1 MMVLIRLSEIFI
13 ITGIFRGTLGTITQ
27 QIVIFINILS
37 KFFKYTPFR
46 SEKKSYWSISKSR
59 LSLIPPQSQESVRA
73 YARDIFSFT
82 AILEG
87 QFVLRLWMNKPAV
100 NRVCFFT
107 AARRKS
113 SADAVDGTFKGKV
126 SPRLFT
132 SLSSITSTLILT
144 ISSSNFLFLRPA
156 GFLQANNVFLL
167 DSFWDLNV
175 WKFRRE
181 NGVVV
186 VSQRPLENDLTFTP
200 HLGQNLKWM
209 RTEWTWTQCIH
220 VWCFGWHGS
229 WTGTKMMYCLCGPPN
244 TSVLNTQIETRS
256 DYGET

>member
-13 ITGIFRGTLGTITQ
+13 ITGIFSGTLGTITQ
-27 QIVIFINILS
+27 QIVIFINRSS

-46 SEKKSYWSISKSR
+46 SEKKSYWSISQSR
-59 LSLIPPQSQESVRA
+59 LSLIPPQSKESLRA
-73 YARDIFSFT
+73 YARDVFSIT

-87 QFVLRLWMNKPAV
+87 QFVLRLWMNIPAV

-126 SPRLFT
+126 SPRL
-132 SLSSITSTLILT
+132 SSITSTLILT

-156 GFLQANNVFLL
+156 GVLRANNVFLL

-175 WKFRRE
+175 WKFGRE

-186 VSQRPLENDLTFTP
+186 VSQRPLENDLTP
-200 HLGQNLKWM
+200 DSGQNLKWM

-229 WTGTKMMYCLCGPPN
+229 WIGHENDVLPLWATEYLSSYYTNRN
-244 TSVLNTQIETRS
+244 T
-256 DYGET
+256 

>member
-46 SEKKSYWSISKSR
+46 SEKKSYWSTSKSR

-186 VSQRPLENDLTFTP
+186 VSQRPLGYVLTFTP
-200 HLGQNLKWM
+200 HLGQNLNSFSKQNPHLEQNEHGLSEAMFDALAGTVRELARKW
-209 RTEWTWTQCIH
+209 CIAFVGH
-220 VWCFGWHGS
+220 RIPQFLIH
-229 WTGTKMMYCLCGPPN
+229 K
-244 TSVLNTQIETRS
+244 
-256 DYGET
+256 

>member
-27 QIVIFINILS
+27 QIVIFINISS

-59 LSLIPPQSQESVRA
+59 LSLIPPQSKESLRA
-73 YARDIFSFT
+73 YARDVFSFT
-82 AILEG
+82 AILASLYSDCEWIN
-87 QFVLRLWMNKPAV
+87 LLLI
-100 NRVCFFT
+100 VCFFT

-132 SLSSITSTLILT
+132 SFSSITSTLILT

-156 GFLQANNVFLL
+156 GVLRANNVFLL

-175 WKFRRE
+175 WKFGRE

-220 VWCFGWHGS
+220 VWCFSWHGS
-229 WTGTKMMYCLCGPPN
+229 WIGTKMMYCLCGPPN

-256 DYGET
+256 DYRET

>member
-37 KFFKYTPFR
+37 KFFKYTPFGPLYLL
-46 SEKKSYWSISKSR
+46 KVKSLLGPMPGIFLASLPSLKTSLYSDCEWINLLLIEYVSLLQRGENLRQMLLMEPSR
-59 LSLIPPQSQESVRA
+59 ARFLLVCSHPSPPSLPRWFLPFHR
-73 YARDIFSFT
+73 RIFSSCDRQAFYKQIMSFSLT
-82 AILEG
+82 LFETWMSESLEE
-87 QFVLRLWMNKPAV
+87 K
-100 NRVCFFT
+100 
-107 AARRKS
+107 
-113 SADAVDGTFKGKV
+113 
-126 SPRLFT
+126 
-132 SLSSITSTLILT
+132 
-144 ISSSNFLFLRPA
+144 
-156 GFLQANNVFLL
+156 
-167 DSFWDLNV
+167 
-175 WKFRRE
+175 

-229 WTGTKMMYCLCGPPN
+229 WIGTKMMYCLCGPPN

-256 DYGET
+256 DYRET

>member
-1 MMVLIRLSEIFI
+1 MMILIRLSEIFI
-13 ITGIFRGTLGTITQ
+13 ITGIFRGTLSTITQ
-27 QIVIFINILS
+27 QIVIFINISS

-46 SEKKSYWSISKSR
+46 SEKRSYWSISKSR
-59 LSLIPPQSQESVRA
+59 LSRIPPQSVESLRA
-73 YARDIFSFT
+73 YARDVFSFT

-107 AARRKS
+107 TARRKS

-132 SLSSITSTLILT
+132 SFSSVSSTLILT

-156 GFLQANNVFLL
+156 GVLRANNVFLL

-175 WKFRRE
+175 WKFGRE
-181 NGVVV
+181 KRCRSCFTKATGKWSYFYTTFGTELEMNENRMNMNPVHPCLMLWLARFVNWH
-186 VSQRPLENDLTFTP
+186 ENDVLP
-200 HLGQNLKWM
+200 LWA
-209 RTEWTWTQCIH
+209 TEYL
-220 VWCFGWHGS
+220 S
-229 WTGTKMMYCLCGPPN
+229 
-244 TSVLNTQIETRS
+244 S
-256 DYGET
+256 